1 MKLFVLAHSE
11 ARNRA
16 SQACQEAPDGYIV
29 KIMEPTRNSEQND
42 AFHAILTD
50 LEKSKLP
57 FAGKPRNKEEWK
69 LIMIS
74 GHAQATGRGCEAIPG
89 IEGEFINL
97 RESSAKMGKARMS
110 SLIEYATAFAVDKGV
125 KLRANV

>member
-1 MKLFVLAHSE
+1 MIFRLVHAE

-29 KIMEPTRNSEQND
+29 KIMEPTRNGEQND

-50 LEKSKLP
+50 LERSKLP
-57 FAGKPRNKEEWK
+57 FAGKPRKKDEWK
-69 LIMIS
+69 LILIS
-74 GHAQATGRGCEAIPG
+74 GHAQATGIGCEAIPG

-97 RESSAKMGKARMS
+97 RESTARMGKARMS
-110 SLIEYATAFAVDKGV
+110 SLIEYATAYAVDKGV